1 MIFSIVKPVAK
12 GLLLLVAS
20 LFFVNAAAADHPQD
34 KEIARL
40 LDWLAGDFS
49 NMRYILEAG
58 GSGHPPILLR
68 QQVVKRDDA
77 NPALLVQQS
86 WINQPEESYRY
97 QLFTFR
103 KLRTGDIIQS
113 IAVLSKSD
121 YEHIQ
126 AGDVSFS
133 DYATLPNC
141 EIVWREEDGLFNG
154 FRDPE
159 RCRFSDQYGEL
170 VHWQTRLTLN
180 PHQYTV
186 DDFAVTALGE
196 TILGQVDG
204 IPVVNERIR
213 FFTAHIEFLPA
224 GADASSDDAWVEVNP
239 RQTLHDHEQRIAL
252 MDVQGELFYGH
263 DIQLLGKSNQPDYL
277 KVRLYRQDEESPLVE
292 LTTEYHNGEWQ
303 AQGERIRLRLR
314 QDKNVY

>member
-1 MIFSIVKPVAK
+1 MIFSIVKPVIK
-12 GLLLLVAS
+12 GLLLLVTS
-20 LFFVNAAAADHPQD
+20 LFFVNAVASDHSQD
-34 KEIARL
+34 EEISRL
-40 LDWLAGDFS
+40 LDWLTGDFS

-68 QQVVKRDDA
+68 QQVVKHDEES
-77 NPALLVQQS
+77 PALLVQQS

-121 YEHIQ
+121 YERIE
-126 AGDVSFS
+126 AGDVSFG
-133 DYATLPNC
+133 DFAPLPNC
-141 EIVWREEDGLFNG
+141 EIVWRAEDGLFNG

-170 VHWQTRLTLN
+170 VHWQTRLILT

-186 DDFAVTALGE
+186 DDFAVTAQGE
-196 TILGQVDG
+196 TLLGQVDG
-204 IPVVNERIR
+204 VAVVNERIR
-213 FFTAHIEFLPA
+213 FFAAHMEFLPA
-224 GADASSDDAWVEVNP
+224 GADADSDDAWVEVIP

-263 DIQLLGKSNQPDYL
+263 DIQLFGKSGQPDYL
-277 KVRLYRQDEESPLVE
+277 KVRLYRQDEESPQVE
-292 LTTEYHNGEWQ
+292 LTAVYDDGEWQ

-314 QDKNVY
+314 QKTDLY